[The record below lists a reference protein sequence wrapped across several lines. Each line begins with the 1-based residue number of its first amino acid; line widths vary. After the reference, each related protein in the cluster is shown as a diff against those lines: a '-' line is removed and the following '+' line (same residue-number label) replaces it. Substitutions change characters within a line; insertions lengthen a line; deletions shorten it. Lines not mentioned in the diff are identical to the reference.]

1 MYKNIISMVCIVGVI
16 VGCGSSGSP
25 MTVKTEVVGYNG
37 FLVDSPVSGASWSC
51 GGVSGITGADGGF
64 GTCPVGSE
72 VTFRVGNLVLGVSE
86 PTEDLIFTTQDLVG
100 VARDKTDNGDAIK
113 LATLLLSMDFDGD
126 PSNGIQITTGAI
138 AELNKLIPEGKQFS
152 DLVAEEVD
160 KVIDGIVESNPN
172 VDKAPTPEEAR
183 EHLQGTNGDIADGTQ
198 QAGSMERRPIQD
210 ESTN

>member
-100 VARDKTDNGDAIK
+100 VARDKTDNGDTIK

-138 AELNKLIPEGKQFS
+138 ETLNQSVTEEQNLLDLPTEES
-152 DLVAEEVD
+152 DKIVD
-160 KVIDGIVESNPN
+160 RMVEYNPN
-172 VDKAPTPEEAR
+172 IDEAPTPEDAK
-183 EHLQGTNGDIADGTQ
+183 EHLQDTNGDIADGTQ
-198 QAGSMERRPIQD
+198 RAGSMERRPIQD